1 MYSCAVLSVRHG
13 GRSVMSSPFCSARTV
28 PSRESSSCASS
39 LTHSESRQLVSH
51 SARPP
56 SGLSQLLCAR
66 RSPSLSPSSRSSSSP
81 RSPATPSWCTATRS
95 RFCSNM
101 LWYLGCSSSV
111 ETVPPASAC
120 SRWASMARCASSS
133 SRSSWSPSASCTTWK
148 SAPSPASSSAGRYFV
163 ILPVLG
169 PTLGNIRSTC
179 CPTHSWPLSSQPS
192 LLLMAMSAT
201 IVLLKTGCSSLSA
214 HFSRASPACPRPSS
228 ESMRMATCAAVS

>member
-13 GRSVMSSPFCSARTV
+13 GRSLMSSPFCSARTV
-28 PSRESSSCASS
+28 ASREMSSCASS

-66 RSPSLSPSSRSSSSP
+66 RRPSLSISSRSSSSL
-81 RSPATPSWCTATRS
+81 RSPATPSWCGSTRS
-95 RFCSNM
+95 RFSSAM
-101 LWYLGCSSSV
+101 FRYSGCSSSML
-111 ETVPPASAC
+111 PPASAW
-120 SRWASMARCASSS
+120 SRWASMAARASSS

-148 SAPSPASSSAGRYFV
+148 SAPSPASSSAGSHLV

-169 PTLGNIRSTC
+169 PTVGKTRSTG

-192 LLLMAMSAT
+192 LSLTAISAT
-201 IVLLKTGCSSLSA
+201 IVLLKTGCSSLRA
-214 HFSRASPACPRPSS
+214 LLSRASPACPRPSS
-228 ESMRMATCAAVS
+228 ELMSISTCAAVS